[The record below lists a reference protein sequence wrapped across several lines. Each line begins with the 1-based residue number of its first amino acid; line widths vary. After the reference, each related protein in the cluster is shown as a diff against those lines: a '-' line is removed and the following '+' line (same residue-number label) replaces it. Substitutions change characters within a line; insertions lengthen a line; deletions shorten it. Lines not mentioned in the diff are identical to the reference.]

1 MNKLLAVGAIALV
14 IGVVGLVTGGG
25 GDDRLLGTWEVDEG
39 AVKDM
44 PQFKEADE
52 FERDMALQVLK
63 SMKIRIVI
71 TEDQMKLGGPLAAMA
86 DGKVEVPY
94 RVVESDDDSVTVELD
109 QNGKWK
115 KQVFRF
121 QGDGRMTVPQDGR
134 SLPLRRVSR

>member
-1 MNKLLAVGAIALV
+1 MNKLLAVGAVALLV
-14 IGVVGLVTGGG
+14 VVVGLVTGGG

-44 PQFKEADE
+44 PQFKGADE

-94 RVVESDDDSVTVELD
+94 RVVESDDSSVTVELD